1 MLDLKYEFSPV
12 YWRHNF
18 TLVPTT
24 TTTTTTT
31 TSTTSTTTP
40 STTTGKVIQP
50 AFPPPIAYDDMGN
63 DVAADESRETS
74 VTEDKVLVSGISGS
88 TKDKSVSGSERI
100 QQHGSVIGLAMV
112 SLFWFV
118 HRAL

>member
-1 MLDLKYEFSPV
+1 MLDLKFEFSPV

-40 STTTGKVIQP
+40 STTTGKDIQP
-50 AFPPPIAYDDMGN
+50 AFPPPIEYDMGN

-74 VTEDKVLVSGISGS
+74 VTEDKVLVSGISGG
-88 TKDKSVSGSERI
+88 TKDKSVSGTERI
-100 QQHGSVIGLAMV
+100 QQHWSVIALTLV
-112 SLFWFV
+112 SLFCFV
-118 HRAL
+118 HRVL

>member
-1 MLDLKYEFSPV
+1 MLDLKFEFSPV

-31 TSTTSTTTP
+31 TSTTSTTPLPTTP
-40 STTTGKVIQP
+40 GKDAQP
-50 AFPPPIAYDDMGN
+50 AFPPPIEYDMGN

-74 VTEDKVLVSGISGS
+74 VTEDKVLVSSISGS
-88 TKDKSVSGSERI
+88 SKDKSVAGSGRI
-100 QQHGSVIGLAMV
+100 QQHWSVIPLTLV

-118 HRAL
+118 HRVL